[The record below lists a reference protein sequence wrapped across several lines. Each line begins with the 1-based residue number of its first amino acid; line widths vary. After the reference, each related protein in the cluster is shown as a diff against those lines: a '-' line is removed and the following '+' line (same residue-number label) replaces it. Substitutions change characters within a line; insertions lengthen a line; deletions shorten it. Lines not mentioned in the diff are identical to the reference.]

1 MIINLD
7 ADVRELVS
15 GVKAI
20 HVEDCTLGAPKGEE
34 TLVQPF
40 VEVCHENLVVVGS
53 HQDGGAPGVCQGLA
67 SLGLVP
73 LPV

>member
-1 MIINLD
+1 MIIYLD
-7 ADVRELVS
+7 ADVRELIP
-15 GVKAI
+15 GIQAI
-20 HVEDCTLGAPKGEE
+20 HVKDCSLGAPVGEE
-34 TLVQPF
+34 TLVKPL
-40 VEVCHENLVVVGS
+40 VKICHENLVVVGS

>member
-7 ADVRELVS
+7 ADVRELIP

-20 HVEDCTLGAPKGEE
+20 HVEDCTLGATVGEK
-34 TLVQPF
+34 TLFQPF
-40 VEVCHENLVVVGS
+40 VEVCHENFVVVGI
-53 HQDGGAPGVCQGLA
+53 HQDGGASRVSQGLT
-67 SLGLVP
+67 SLSLVP